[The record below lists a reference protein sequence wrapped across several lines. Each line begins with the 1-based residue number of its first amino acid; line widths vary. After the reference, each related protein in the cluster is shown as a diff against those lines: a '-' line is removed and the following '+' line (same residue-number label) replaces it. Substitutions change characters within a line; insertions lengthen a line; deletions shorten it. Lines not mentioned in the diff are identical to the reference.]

1 MKNSIKIELTRYVLD
16 LINEG
21 VLTNDNTEEWHFQ
34 AFNEDYYII
43 GYFECN
49 MWLQKHNIDP
59 FEAVSICQQYE
70 RDNYGDT
77 YGIYDNS
84 ENTVNMLVYIYG
96 EELLNEFQAETVEE
110 LKMLLLLLA
119 DL

>member
-1 MKNSIKIELTRYVLD
+1 MKNSIKIELTRYLLD
-16 LINEG
+16 LVNEG
-21 VLTNDNTEEWHFQ
+21 ILTNDNTEDWHFQ

-70 RDNYGDT
+70 RDNYGEAT
-77 YGIYDNS
+77 SVYDNS
-84 ENTVNMLVYIYG
+84 EKVVNMLVYIYG
-96 EELLNEFQAETVEE
+96 EELLNKFQIASVEE
-110 LKMLLLLLA
+110 LKMLLLLLV
-119 DL
+119 DS

>member
-1 MKNSIKIELTRYVLD
+1 MKNSVKIELTRYLLELV
-16 LINEG
+16 NED
-21 VLTNDNTEEWHFQ
+21 VLTNDDAGEWHFQ
-34 AFNEDYYII
+34 AFNADYYII
-43 GYFECN
+43 GYFNCN

-77 YGIYDNS
+77 YGVYSNS

>member
-1 MKNSIKIELTRYVLD
+1 MKNSIKIELTRYLLD
-16 LINEG
+16 LVNEG
-21 VLTNDNTEEWHFQ
+21 ILTNDNTEDWHFQ

-49 MWLQKHNIDP
+49 MWLQKHNIDQ

-77 YGIYDNS
+77 YGVYSNS

-119 DL
+119 DS